1 MNILILGGTRF
12 IGRHIAERLLVAGH
26 RVTVLTRGRS
36 GDDLPPEIERL
47 RGDRDEGVAG
57 LAALSGRAWD
67 VCIDTCGYMP
77 SQVRPSTALLRSS
90 VRRYVIVSAVRV
102 YGDPTIRPVG
112 ETHPLVPPAS
122 PEVTEITDETY
133 GPLKVACEGIV
144 QHAFPGRFTLL
155 RPQVVVGP
163 QDPSTRYSF
172 WIQRAMRNSAML
184 APGDGSDHLQCI
196 DVRDVARFIQLIIE
210 HNNDGIYN
218 LAGPRISWAEFVRL
232 LGVKHPVWVPAP
244 LIKEAGL
251 TFSEL
256 PLYRPE
262 RISIPAL
269 GSSSLMD
276 ISNERA
282 VSAGL
287 TITDPATTLQDTRV
301 WLAGRAFTPALSPE
315 REAELIRLAL
325 NRSAQQSSG

>member
-12 IGRHIAERLLVAGH
+12 IGRHIAQTLLNSGH
-26 RVTVLTRGRS
+26 RVTVLTRGQS
-36 GDDLPPEIERL
+36 SDDLPREIERL

-57 LAALSGRAWD
+57 LEALSGRAWD

-77 SQVRPSTALLRSS
+77 CQVRPSTAKLRSS
-90 VRRYVIVSAVRV
+90 VRRYVFMSAVRV
-102 YGDPTIRPVG
+102 YGDPAIRPVR
-112 ETHPLVPPAS
+112 ETHPLVPPAD

-144 QHAFPGRFTLL
+144 QHAFPGRFTVL

-163 QDPSTRYSF
+163 QDPSNRYSY
-172 WIQRAMRNSAML
+172 WIQRAIEGSAML
-184 APGDGSDHLQCI
+184 VPGDGSDHLQFI
-196 DVRDVARFIQLIIE
+196 DVRDVARFVQIVIE
-210 HNNDGIYN
+210 QNNDGIYN
-218 LAGPRISWAEFVRL
+218 LAGPRMTWSDFIQL
-232 LGVKHPVWVPAP
+232 LGVKHPIWVPAP
-244 LIKEAGL
+244 IINEARL

-262 RISIPAL
+262 KISIPAL

-282 VSAGL
+282 VSTGL
-287 TITDPATTLQDTRV
+287 TLTAPSTTMKETRA
-301 WLAGRAFTPALSPE
+301 WLTGREFTPVLSPE
-315 REAELIRLAL
+315 REAELIRLA
-325 NRSAQQSSG
+325 SSTA